1 MLLAPNSWN
10 SWRSTPPSSAPI
22 LGWDSRGSPVTQ
34 TSEHFRA
41 LIFWMMQ
48 THFFFI
54 HLISGKIR
62 NVKCKPHG
70 LCRPRYFFFHREV
83 SYKGCLEIVVISQQL
98 LLIDWWPNMELEVG
112 DPEWNFPPQCLAIAP
127 WLGLDLLDPRRKDQD
142 PDCRPWGSGG
152 RTKPHC
158 RCRDL
163 ARTAAV
169 VLWLW
174 NVYTVCIYIY
184 I

>member
-127 WLGLDLLDPRRKDQD
+127 WLGLDLLDPRRKDD
-142 PDCRPWGSGG
+142 PAGHGEVGAEPKS
-152 RTKPHC
+152 P
-158 RCRDL
+158 
-163 ARTAAV
+163 TAAAA
-169 VLWLW
+169 
-174 NVYTVCIYIY
+174 I
-184 I
+184 